1 MGNPST
7 EGSSALEDRI
17 SLTNTLASA
26 LAAGSEQ
33 AADKETPYRVR
44 CYGFSI
50 DTLNLLA
57 PQGLYCELLTGNAV
71 SPLPNSPNHF
81 LGLTNVR
88 GNLVPVYQLEP
99 MLELAPLKS
108 FYTLIFGH
116 PASAAGLV
124 IKKKPQ
130 PVDITDLE
138 GNSASDALP
147 DILNKIITR
156 SYRINEQ
163 EWHVINHVAL
173 FKQLSSAAY

>member
-1 MGNPST
+1 MGTPST

-26 LAAGSEQ
+26 LAASSEQ
-33 AADKETPYRVR
+33 AADGEIQHRVR

-50 DTLNLLA
+50 DNLNFLA
-57 PQGLYCELLTGNAV
+57 PQSLYCELLTGNAI

-99 MLELAPLKS
+99 LLELTPLKS

-116 PASAAGLV
+116 PANAAGLV
-124 IKKKPQ
+124 IRKKPQ
-130 PVDITDLE
+130 PVDVTDLE
-138 GNSASDALP
+138 GKTASGALP
-147 DILNKIITR
+147 EAISKVITR
-156 SYRINEQ
+156 SYHINEQ

>member
-1 MGNPST
+1 MANPST

-26 LAAGSEQ
+26 LAAGAEQ
-33 AADKETPYRVR
+33 TADEGKQYRVR

-50 DTLNLLA
+50 DNLNLLA
-57 PQGLYCELLTGNAV
+57 PKGLYCELLTGNAI
-71 SPLPNSPNHF
+71 SPLPNSPHHF

-99 MLELAPLKS
+99 LLEITPLKS

-116 PASAAGLV
+116 PAAAAGL
-124 IKKKPQ
+124 IIRKKPQ
-130 PVDITDLE
+130 PIDVTDLE
-138 GNSASDALP
+138 GVTASDAVP
-147 DILNKIITR
+147 EILQKNITR
-156 SYRINEQ
+156 SYHINHQ
-163 EWHVINHVAL
+163 DWHVINHVAL

>member
-7 EGSSALEDRI
+7 EGSSALEERI

-33 AADKETPYRVR
+33 TADKEIQRRVR

-50 DTLNLLA
+50 DNLNFLA
-57 PQGLYCELLTGNAV
+57 PEGLYCELLTGNAI
-71 SPLPNSPNHF
+71 SALPNSPNHF

-99 MLELAPLKS
+99 LLELTLLKS

-116 PASAAGLV
+116 PANAAGLV
-124 IKKKPQ
+124 IRKKPQ
-130 PVDITDLE
+130 PVDVTDLE
-138 GNSASDALP
+138 GKVTSAALP
-147 DILNKIITR
+147 DVLDKVITR
-156 SYRINEQ
+156 SYQINEQ

>member
-1 MGNPST
+1 MDVPTT
-7 EGSSALEDRI
+7 EGPSALEDRI

-26 LAAGSEQ
+26 LAAGPEN
-33 AADKETPYRVR
+33 AAGNEIQYRAR

-50 DTLNLLA
+50 DNLNLLA
-57 PQGLYCELLTGNAV
+57 PQGLYCELLTGNPI

-99 MLELAPLKS
+99 LLELAPLKS

-116 PASAAGLV
+116 PANAAGLV
-124 IKKKPQ
+124 IRKKPQ
-130 PVDITDLE
+130 PMDVTDVE
-138 GNSASDALP
+138 GKAAPEALP
-147 DILNKIITR
+147 DILKKAINR
-156 SYRINEQ
+156 SCTINGQ
-163 EWHVINHVAL
+163 EWHVINNVVL